1 MKREI
6 FNLRDLQYLGILFI
20 LALIAFKIAFFKE
33 DNAILLRNVLSLFW
47 LFVLPG
53 YFIMLYWKEK
63 IGFVERFFI
72 GTLLSAAIIG
82 ISSYYI
88 GIAGLNLRFHAIIL
102 PLIIIF
108 AGVMINLKQ
117 QNSTYLR

>member
-1 MKREI
+1 MKKEA
-6 FNLRDLQYLGILFI
+6 FDLKELQYLGILFTA
-20 LALIAFKIAFFKE
+20 ALIIFKIAFFKE
-33 DNAILLRNVLSLFW
+33 EIIILLRNISSLFW

-53 YFIMLYWKEK
+53 YFIMHYWKEK

-88 GIAGLNLRFHAIIL
+88 GIAGLNIKFHAIIL

-108 AGVMINLKQ
+108 AGVMINLKR
-117 QNSTYLR
+117 SD